1 MVRFS
6 FFFVSSWSHAWVCF
20 SDSELRWISLFIL
33 LQVFSH
39 LHFSWSLLGLLAG
52 VILKA
57 GHMTF
62 HPLLLVFATT
72 FIMACLVMLVLSH
85 RVTVIFHCRIHSL
98 LEGKPRVKYNPLS
111 FSVQDTLRFSFYGF
125 FFFWH
130 YAIIYYPDMTCI
142 MQVLVLFTG
151 IFQGKKVSYHEKKL
165 SWNHSW
171 LFCFTYCA
179 RSWFMSARYCIRGKQ
194 FWLIFHQNLIVC
206 SDS

>member
-6 FFFVSSWSHAWVCF
+6 FFFVSSWSHACVSLIVSCGGYLYLF
-20 SDSELRWISLFIL
+20 SCRSSVIFISADLF
-33 LQVFSH
+33 
-39 LHFSWSLLGLLAG
+39 LGLWL
-52 VILKA
+52 VWFLKA

-72 FIMACLVMLVLSH
+72 FIMACLLMLVLSH

-125 FFFWH
+125 FFFFTLFWH

-142 MQVLVLFTG
+142 
-151 IFQGKKVSYHEKKL
+151 I
-165 SWNHSW
+165 
-171 LFCFTYCA
+171 
-179 RSWFMSARYCIRGKQ
+179 
-194 FWLIFHQNLIVC
+194 
-206 SDS
+206 